1 VGAKNEREAADNFAG
16 FLQETVS
23 CVTSEWLNTF
33 KQSKKLYKVWTHP
46 PFELST
52 ASGAKPLLSVTQIFS
67 VVPDPSEEGTFKAK
81 TREYSYRLTMGA
93 ANGRREIASYHWHPH
108 EFEVRYPH
116 LHVGKVPRVHFPTS
130 RVCLEDFIFMLIKY
144 YGVKPTMKPT
154 EWKSILARN
163 KTAFEKWATWK
174 IQHPA

>member
-1 VGAKNEREAADNFAG
+1 VGAKNEQEAADNFVG

-23 CVTSEWLNTF
+23 CVTDERLSAF

-52 ASGAKPLLSVTQIFS
+52 RSGAKPLLSVTQVFS
-67 VVPDPSEEGTFKAK
+67 VVSDPAVERTFKAK
-81 TREYSYRLTMGA
+81 TREYSYRLTKGA
-93 ANGRREIASYHWHPH
+93 RDGHGEIASYHWHPN

-130 RVCLEDFIFMLIKY
+130 RVCLEDFVLMLIKY
-144 YGVKPTMKPT
+144 YGVKPTMKDQQ
-154 EWKSILARN
+154 WKDILARN
-163 KTAFEKWATWK
+163 KAAFEKWATWK
-174 IQHPA
+174 IQHPV